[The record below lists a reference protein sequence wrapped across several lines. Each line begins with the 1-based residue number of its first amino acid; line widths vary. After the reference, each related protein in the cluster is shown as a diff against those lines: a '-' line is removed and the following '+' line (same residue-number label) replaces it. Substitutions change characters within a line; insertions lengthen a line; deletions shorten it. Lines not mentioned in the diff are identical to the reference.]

1 MDNNNKDIA
10 DDLPVE
16 SWNQEPL
23 PPEMKEMI
31 AQKTQDILDYGVP
44 YTCVLDAD
52 KLENIFREGILG
64 MPRYGPLKN
73 TSNRSPEEW
82 KKAVRW
88 KENQVT
94 ASFNIRG
101 RSLPWR
107 HAFRLQTSSDDLI
120 KKIIKRIPEDYFS
133 CEWFDL
139 FGKGNQI
146 AIIFDISDM
155 KEGYPRYIYEKNNSD
170 GTSENWEPIP
180 RWSFAIRGP
189 KEYIS
194 SRTDKNGN
202 LLTSSEYGFSFP
214 NRIAPRRFRGMVVK
228 DENMV
233 DKIVSAMLAWGK
245 CIIPVYNIY
254 GDMIWPKKIP
264 HSEITKNQK

>member
-1 MDNNNKDIA
+1 MNTHQDIVDNLSD
-10 DDLPVE
+10 E
-16 SWNQEPL
+16 SWNQESL
-23 PPEMKEMI
+23 SLEMREMI

-64 MPRYGPLKN
+64 MPRYGPLEN

-120 KKIIKRIPEDYFS
+120 KEIIKRIPENHFS
-133 CEWFDL
+133 CEWFDF

-155 KEGYPRYIYEKNNSD
+155 KEGQPRYLHNPD
-170 GTSENWEPIP
+170 GTRWENWEPIP

-189 KEYIS
+189 KEQIS

-245 CIIPVYNIY
+245 CIIPIYNIY
-254 GDMIWPKKIP
+254 GDMIWPKNISHAEILSK
-264 HSEITKNQK
+264 SESK